1 MNGKIVVADDD
12 RVTLQML
19 CHVLADNSFYVYSAQ
34 DGQAALELV
43 KKEKPD
49 ILISDLVLPKLDGVA
64 LCKKVK
70 EDPELSRTRVIMMT
84 AVYKGSAFRPLTR
97 DCGADDYIEK
107 PINST
112 ILLEKIYKLCS
123 QSAEPGK
130 KENPS

>member
-1 MNGKIVVADDD
+1 MNRKIVVADDD
-12 RVTLQML
+12 RVTLEIL
-19 CHVLADNSFYVYSAQ
+19 YHILANNSFYVYSAR

-49 ILISDLVLPKLDGVA
+49 ILISDLVLPKLDGIA

-84 AVYKGSAFRPLTR
+84 AVYKGSTFRPLAR

-112 ILLEKIYKLCS
+112 TLLEKIYKLCRETID
-123 QSAEPGK
+123 QG
-130 KENPS
+130 N